1 MHTAFLVLAPAEGGA
16 IAPWQLELA
25 RSPHPPGLH
34 FTPTRHVVWSAGPGA
49 PTVGFWQGGIGG
61 PPDAPCER
69 WVVDERGFVA
79 STGHLRWR
87 GQPWLPEARW
97 AASLAE
103 RLRAGTVESVVAD
116 LHGVFTVVELTSDG
130 TGAVA
135 SDPLGF
141 GFVFRAETPDA
152 VALSSRAEL
161 CAHAVTRPPAAPERD
176 ALGVCRLAY
185 SRHWTG
191 LRTGFTAVRLC
202 APGEVT
208 RLRRGGGVVAAG
220 HPRPWQPPDRYR
232 ALPPEEL
239 LSIVREEIADS
250 VRAALGLPGPG
261 ARCDLTGGKDT
272 RLVAAVILG
281 EGLAD
286 AFTFQTF
293 GPPTLPD
300 VQVATELAARFGLRH
315 EIRFERRSAGAPYAR
330 EAHRFVAATAGMVN
344 LWNLKGSDAPWPEV
358 RITGLSG
365 YLLRSKGRVG
375 PGARTEA
382 DLVRAFDA
390 MGFGRARLL
399 VPDVYEALRAEAL
412 DDLLGDPGGGSL
424 MDRFD
429 AFDLRASQR
438 HLLGP
443 LDELE
448 RDLRVK
454 PLTSAAAVHAAWA
467 LGAEARFAERI
478 HVELIRRYSDD
489 LAGYPFAGGR
499 WRRTPRDL
507 VGLGRDTAGDAPGT
521 RAKDQL
527 VSTLQ
532 GSAFAERSALLRELF
547 EDRANPV
554 WDLVDRRRALE
565 LLDRFG
571 ELHPWQRAE
580 LFGAATAA
588 MWMGGP

>member
-1 MHTAFLVLAPAEGGA
+1 MHTAFLVLAPTEGGA
-16 IAPWQLELA
+16 VAPWQLELA
-25 RSPHPPGLH
+25 RSARPPGLH
-34 FTPTRHVVWSAGPGA
+34 FAPTRHVVWSAGPGA
-49 PTVGFWQGGIGG
+49 PTVAFWQGGIGG
-61 PPDAPCER
+61 PPGAPCER
-69 WVVDERGFVA
+69 WVADDRGFVA
-79 STGHLRWR
+79 STGHLRRR
-87 GQPWLPEARW
+87 GEPWLPEARW

-103 RLRAGTVESVVAD
+103 RLRDGTVESVVAD
-116 LHGVFTVVELTSDG
+116 LHGVFTVVELTRDG
-130 TGAVA
+130 AGTVA
-135 SDPLGF
+135 SDPLGL

-161 CAHAVTRPPAAPERD
+161 CAHAVTRPPAAPGRD

-208 RLRRGGGVVAAG
+208 RLRRGGGVVTEA
-220 HPRPWQPPDRYR
+220 HPRPWQPPDPYR
-232 ALPPEEL
+232 ALGPEEL

-250 VRAALGLPGPG
+250 VRAALGLAGTG

-272 RLVAAVILG
+272 RLVAAVILD

-300 VQVATELAARFGLRH
+300 VQIAAELAERFGLRH
-315 EIRFERRSAGAPYAR
+315 EIRFERRSPGGPFAQQ
-330 EAHRFVAATAGMVN
+330 AHRFVAATGGMVN

-358 RITGLSG
+358 RVTGLSG

-399 VPDVYEALRAEAL
+399 VPDVHDALRAEAL
-412 DDLLGDPGGGSL
+412 EVLLGGPEDGSL

-454 PLTSAAAVHAAWA
+454 PLTSARAVHVAWA
-467 LGAEARFAERI
+467 LGAEARFAERV
-478 HVELIRRYSDD
+478 HVDLIRRCSEP
-489 LAGYPFAGGR
+489 LAGYPFAGGK
-499 WRRTPRDL
+499 WRRPPRDL
-507 VGLGRDTAGDAPGT
+507 VLLERDAAGAGPGT
-521 RAKDQL
+521 YTKDQL
-527 VSTLQ
+527 VSTVQ

-547 EDRANPV
+547 EERANPA

-565 LLDRFG
+565 LLDTFG

-588 MWMGGP
+588 MWMAGP